1 MSSEIQD
8 YVDHVGLVDH
18 HVHGVYENNP
28 TVDEFSNMIT
38 ESDRQ
43 PKTLD
48 IAMNSQVGFATRK
61 WCAPL
66 LDLPAHCDPQSY
78 FVRRIELGASEVNRR
93 FLTACGVTHSLI
105 ETGFRGTEI
114 HGPEG
119 MAKLAGHKVDK
130 VIRLETTAEK
140 LLDSGTVTSESFVSD
155 FARELAI
162 AAKGAVGLKSI
173 VAYRYGLHF
182 EPSPPSQKEVQKAIE
197 PVLRQVDSGA
207 PARIDDPILLRHLIF
222 AGLELNLPIQFHIGY
237 GDPDLYLH
245 LCDPLLMTNFIKHA
259 ESRKV
264 PVMLLHTYPFH
275 RNAGYLAQMFE
286 NVYLDVGLAI
296 NYTGAR
302 SEAIIAE
309 SLELA
314 PFHKILFSSD
324 AWGLSELTYMGA
336 AMFRYGFGRVLA
348 EWVDQGLWSLADA
361 KHITDSIGYANAKL
375 AYELN

>member
-78 FVRRIELGASEVNRR
+78 FARRIELGASEVNRR

-119 MAKLAGHKVDK
+119 MAKLGGHKVDK

-140 LLDSGTVTSESFVSD
+140 LLDSGTVTSKSFVGD

-162 AAKGAVGLKSI
+162 ASQGAVGLKSI
-173 VAYRYGLHF
+173 VAYRYG
-182 EPSPPSQKEVQKAIE
+182 
-197 PVLRQVDSGA
+197 
-207 PARIDDPILLRHLIF
+207 
-222 AGLELNLPIQFHIGY
+222 
-237 GDPDLYLH
+237 
-245 LCDPLLMTNFIKHA
+245 
-259 ESRKV
+259 
-264 PVMLLHTYPFH
+264 
-275 RNAGYLAQMFE
+275 
-286 NVYLDVGLAI
+286 
-296 NYTGAR
+296 
-302 SEAIIAE
+302 
-309 SLELA
+309 
-314 PFHKILFSSD
+314 
-324 AWGLSELTYMGA
+324 
-336 AMFRYGFGRVLA
+336 
-348 EWVDQGLWSLADA
+348 
-361 KHITDSIGYANAKL
+361 
-375 AYELN
+375 